1 MLMAPC
7 TEIPMLS
14 IANKIVRVSKA
25 KSQCTCEFAVCA
37 CRMHG
42 RPFGMQSNF
51 QPRGPGPKNSNAL
64 PRIFGGHGKACL
76 GMTKGQ
82 WAMRASL
89 ACPHGKCFGGCL
101 FYCAWL
107 KHRKANHHKVCSIK
121 RHRCQCTMNRQHP
134 GFDRVLG

>member
-101 FYCAWL
+101 FYCAWCISATSRL
-107 KHRKANHHKVCSIK
+107 PEGRLPIVGGAQRARGDSC
-121 RHRCQCTMNRQHP
+121 
-134 GFDRVLG
+134 RVGNSRP